1 MRENLSSIF
10 DRLRSNSESIVYSSY
25 WEHLDNVAIQDV
37 YKSREIVDTFLRRNI
52 AIGLVDYSLRLG
64 SDKWERKS
72 KASAELMRL
81 TEECVTQEVALGAHI
96 KIYLDLFEGL
106 NFINYLGNDTCAPYQ
121 TLRFVTKLST
131 VDTHSHELAHLYF
144 ALRVLTLSGG
154 TTESLLEIGG
164 GYGGLIEKLLAL
176 NLKFKNIF
184 LVDLPENLTLAY
196 QYLSSNILTNR
207 YNVSLKLFDSNEI
220 LDTNFSTIYFVPYDL
235 LYNLPKINFVVNTRS
250 LQEMDDSSVALYFET
265 IQNKLLLD
273 GIFFNMN
280 RLGKF
285 GSESE
290 RRVFKEFSYDAN
302 WQTICSMPSC
312 QPKTWEFVT
321 RRLPSPSRTFL
332 SDLKSIPPWIAR

>member
-1 MRENLSSIF
+1 MRQNLLSIF
-10 DRLRSNSESIVYSSY
+10 DRLRSNSKSIGYSSY
-25 WEHLDNVAIQDV
+25 WKHLDNVAIQDV
-37 YKSREIVDTFLRRNI
+37 YKSREILDTFLRRNI
-52 AIGLVDYSLRLG
+52 AIGLIDYSLRLG

-72 KASAELMRL
+72 KAATELMRL
-81 TEECVTQEVALGAHI
+81 TEECITKEVALGAHI
-96 KIYLDLFEGL
+96 KKYLDLFEGL

-121 TLRFVTKLST
+121 TLQYVSMLSP
-131 VDTHSHELAHLYF
+131 VHTHSHELAHLYF
-144 ALRVLTLSGG
+144 ALRVLTISGG

-207 YNVSLKLFDSNEI
+207 YNVSLKLFDSDEN
-220 LDTNFSTIYFVPYDL
+220 LYTSFPTIYFVPYDL

-250 LQEMDDSSVALYFET
+250 LQEMDDSSVAHYFEV
-265 IQNKLLLD
+265 IQNKLLVD

-280 RLGKF
+280 RVVKI

-290 RRVFKEFSYDAN
+290 GRVFKEFPYDAN
-302 WQTICSMPSC
+302 WQTLYSMPSC
-312 QPKTWEFVT
+312 NPKTWEFVT
-321 RRLPSPSRTFL
+321 RRLPSPGRTFL